1 MEKSRIM
8 VVEDEG
14 VVALQ
19 IREALEGM
27 GYTVPVVA
35 LSGEEAL
42 SKLLE
47 VEPDLVLMDIQLKGG
62 LSGIETARRLRHR
75 LDIPVVYLTA
85 FSDDAT
91 LDQAQLTEP
100 YGYVLKPFDEKSLHA
115 IIQMSLKKHQR
126 TRGVRESGWWMSA
139 VAASMVEAVVIC
151 DPKGYVKFANPSAE
165 ALMGLAGT
173 DLLEKRLSDTVHLI
187 DAEKRT
193 PLSFPVSEPL
203 LEGKS
208 TLRGNCLLV
217 TSQGKEPPVEFSAS
231 PLRSPEGTLFGILYV
246 FRGTSEREKLQ
257 NLVLRGLEELAA
269 AQRRALPSPETA
281 IAGIRC
287 EALSLPTAPGG
298 GDALCCFRLDEGHA
312 GFYALDVIGQGI
324 LSSVF
329 SFLLRTFLSPNVDR
343 GGMLVERA
351 GTGPNAAEYRGGPN
365 AAEYRILAPADV
377 VRELNRRLFLQE
389 EANPFFTIAYGVFD
403 EKKGMVRLV
412 RAGAPFPLLL
422 RAGGTLRVLKPEGFA
437 VGLFPRAEIA
447 TEEFR
452 FEKGDRLFLYS
463 DGLVDCANS
472 GGMTFSAARFSD
484 LLVEGRGLPLAAQL
498 QAVRRELVAWRG
510 SESFADDVSLLALE
524 RV

>member
-19 IREALEGM
+19 IKEALEGM
-27 GYTVPVVA
+27 GYDVPVVA

-47 VEPDLVLMDIQLKGG
+47 VEPDLILMDIQLKGG
-62 LSGIETARRLRHR
+62 LSGIEASRRLRLR
-75 LDIPVVYLTA
+75 LDVPVVYLTA

-115 IIQMSLKKHQR
+115 IIQMSLKKHRR

-165 ALMGLAGT
+165 ALMGLAPA
-173 DLLEKRLSDTVHLI
+173 DVLEKRLSDVVHLI

-193 PLSFPVSEPL
+193 PLAFPVSEPL

-208 TLRGNCLLV
+208 TLRGDCRLV
-217 TSQGKEPPVEFSAS
+217 TPQGKEPPVEFSAS
-231 PLRSPEGTLFGILYV
+231 PLRSPEGTLFGVLYV
-246 FRGTSEREKLQ
+246 FRETTEREKLQ
-257 NLVLRGLEELAA
+257 NLVTRGLEDLAA
-269 AQRRALPSPETA
+269 AQRKALPSRETA

-287 EALSLPTAPGG
+287 EALSLPTALGG
-298 GDALCCFRLDEGHA
+298 GDALACFRLDDAHV

-324 LSSVF
+324 FSSVF
-329 SFLLRTFLSPNVDR
+329 SLLLRTFLSPHTDR
-343 GGMLVERA
+343 GGMLVQRA
-351 GTGPNAAEYRGGPN
+351 ATEAGGAPKV
-365 AAEYRILAPADV
+365 LAPADV
-377 VRELNRRLFLQE
+377 VRELNRRLFLRD

-403 EKKGMVRLV
+403 QSQGVVRLV
-412 RAGAPFPLLL
+412 RAGHPFPLLL
-422 RAGGTLRVLKPEGFA
+422 SADGTLRTLKPEGYA
-437 VGLFPRAEIA
+437 VGLFPGSDIA

-452 FEKGDRLFLYS
+452 FECGDRLFLYS
-463 DGLVDCANS
+463 DGLVDCTNS
-472 GGMTFSAARFSD
+472 GGMTFSAPRFAD
-484 LLVEGRGLPLAAQL
+484 LVTVGRGLSLAEQVA
-498 QAVRRELVAWRG
+498 AVRREVVAWRG

-524 RV
+524 RE

>member
-27 GYTVPVVA
+27 GYEVPVVA

-42 SKLLE
+42 SKLME

-62 LSGIETARRLRHR
+62 LSGIEAARRLRLR

-100 YGYVLKPFDEKSLHA
+100 YGYVLKPFEEKSLHA

-165 ALMGLAGT
+165 ALMGLART
-173 DLLEKRLSDTVHLI
+173 DLLEKRLSDAVQLI

-208 TLRGNCLLV
+208 TLRGNCRLV
-217 TSQGKEPPVEFSAS
+217 TPQGKEPPVEFSAS

-246 FRGTSEREKLQ
+246 FRETSEREKLQ
-257 NLVLRGLEELAA
+257 NLVLRGLNELAA
-269 AQRRALPSPETA
+269 VQRKALPSRETA
-281 IAGIRC
+281 IAGVGC
-287 EALSLPTAPGG
+287 EWLSLPTALGG
-298 GDALCCFRLDEGHA
+298 GDALAFFRLDDTHV
-312 GFYALDVIGQGI
+312 GFFALDVIGQGI
-324 LSSVF
+324 FSSVF
-329 SFLLRTFLSPNVDR
+329 SFLLRTFLSPHADR
-343 GGMLVERA
+343 GGMLVESGRV
-351 GTGPNAAEYRGGPN
+351 
-365 AAEYRILAPADV
+365 LAPAEV
-377 VRELNRRLFLQE
+377 VRELNKRLFLRE
-389 EANPFFTIAYGVFD
+389 ESNPFFTLAYGVFYQK
-403 EKKGMVRLV
+403 EGVVRLV
-412 RAGAPFPLLL
+412 RAGHPFPLLL
-422 RAGGTLRVLKPEGFA
+422 TAGGALRTLKPEGYA
-437 VGLFPRAEIA
+437 VGLFPGSDIA
-447 TEEFR
+447 TEEFK
-452 FEKGDRLFLYS
+452 FEKGDRLYLYS
-463 DGLVDCANS
+463 DGLVECANS
-472 GGMTFSAARFSD
+472 GGMSFSAARLAD
-484 LLVEGRGLPLAAQL
+484 LVTEGKSLPLAGQV
-498 QAVRRELVAWRG
+498 QVVHREVVAWRG

-524 RV
+524 RE